1 MLDNILPFR
10 GVTPKISTS
19 AFIAPNA
26 MIIGDVEIAEGSSI
40 WYNCLVRGDINVI
53 RIGKNTNIQDGTVIH
68 VDRKKY
74 GAFIGDNVTVGHMA
88 LIHACTLENN
98 SMVGM
103 SATVM
108 DGAVVESGALV
119 AAGSLVAP
127 GKIIPA
133 GQMWA
138 GTPARYVRD
147 LKSTDK
153 EMLADIWPGYRDLA
167 GEYQQNGFGSD

>member
-1 MLDNILPFR
+1 MPDNIIAFR
-10 GVTPKISTS
+10 GIYPKIDAS

-26 MIIGDVEIAEGSSI
+26 MIIGDVEIGAGSGI
-40 WYNCLVRGDINVI
+40 WYNCLVRGDINII
-53 RIGKNTNIQDGTVIH
+53 RIGKNSNIQDGTVIH

-74 GAFIGDNVTVGHMA
+74 GAFIGDNVTVGHMC

-119 AAGSLVAP
+119 AAGALVPP

-133 GQMWA
+133 GEMWA
-138 GTPARYVRD
+138 GTPARFVRKLRPSD
-147 LKSTDK
+147 Q
-153 EMLADIWPGYRDLA
+153 EMLDDIWPGYRDLA
-167 GEYQQNGFGSD
+167 DEYNKSGLGSD